1 MARVFSTKVI
11 KARERTKWPRLGTW
25 PPSGASP
32 LPSSRQLLFALS
44 GKGKKSYRFFVS
56 FRATLH
62 GQCQVPPP
70 RAVQLQLQPA
80 NSLAILMAIVAVAF
94 VAVVVWTAQPA
105 AIMVRCCC
113 FCFFLLLLRFFV
125 SFFRFSF
132 SAIICLAP
140 PSSPP
145 LSLCYSFSILANSLS
160 PLCIKWI

>member
-1 MARVFSTKVI
+1 MAPFGDLAPVWSC
-11 KARERTKWPRLGTW
+11 
-25 PPSGASP
+25 
-32 LPSSRQLLFALS
+32 SSRQLLFALS

-70 RAVQLQLQPA
+70 PHTLQLQPA
-80 NSLAILMAIVAVAF
+80 NSLAILMAIVAVA
-94 VAVVVWTAQPA
+94 VVVIVWTAQPA

-113 FCFFLLLLRFFV
+113 FYFFLLLLRFFV

-140 PSSPP
+140 SASPP
-145 LSLCYSFSILANSLS
+145 LPLSPLSLSYSFSILANSLS